1 MSGFSGGLAQ
11 VIYDSFPD
19 LCLYTLFVNPQDSD
33 HYATAN
39 YAVLVVLGHLDET
52 PAYEAIGWT

>member
-1 MSGFSGGLAQ
+1 M
-11 VIYDSFPD
+11 IYDSFPD

-39 YAVLVVLGHLDET
+39 YALLAVLGHLDET
-52 PAYEAIGWT
+52 PVYEAIGWT